1 MATLEEYVA
10 QATNAYKPTQNA
22 LQQQIDALGGR
33 LENTNQQ
40 INKNFARQQDTLN
53 RNRNAAASSAS
64 MQAAG
69 SGGSFGGSANIANRK
84 YYEQSFVPAQLQLH
98 TNQANQLAQ
107 ARQDSENERINLN
120 SQIANLQSQ
129 AQQQATAKYW
139 ADVEA
144 EKQRQFEAQEA
155 EKARQAQAAQ
165 LQKQIDAE
173 IAKMREQN
181 AAQNAYYQYLIDE
194 RKASRNQGGLKNW
207 DFGNGYSVQ
216 QLSNGQ
222 ADYRK
227 DGQSI
232 SAADFLWHT
241 GNSNPNW
248 DMWNDIWSNGVS
260 TNGVGADTIDTFYK
274 KNLDRQYLRNNYGYL
289 F

>member
-107 ARQDSENERINLN
+107 ARQDNENERLNLN
-120 SQIANLQSQ
+120 SQMANLQSQ
-129 AQQQATAKYW
+129 AQQQATNQYW
-139 ADVEA
+139 SAVEQ
-144 EKQRQFEAQEA
+144 EKQRQFEAQQA
-155 EKARQAQAAQ
+155 ELARQAQAAQ

-173 IAKMREQN
+173 IAQMREQN

-194 RKASRNQGGLKNW
+194 RKAERERNAANSAASIARPAVSLAQSLVNRIKSPASNAATSIARGVLGGL
-207 DFGNGYSVQ
+207 G
-216 QLSNGQ
+216 
-222 ADYRK
+222 R
-227 DGQSI
+227 
-232 SAADFLWHT
+232 
-241 GNSNPNW
+241 
-248 DMWNDIWSNGVS
+248 
-260 TNGVGADTIDTFYK
+260 
-274 KNLDRQYLRNNYGYL
+274 
-289 F
+289 